1 MNNQEKYSKTIKVL
15 KSNSPVFTN
24 KESITDDIMRRIKE
38 SSDEFSI
45 QEKLANYFFGW
56 VNIYWLR
63 GTMAVAAVLFTG
75 FFIIQQLV
83 IADRLDKL
91 EKQSIRMENLINGRE
106 PLLGMN
112 QRILINTFLENQRRE
127 DSITVST
134 YDLEELVNNYWKLL
148 RNYEN
153 NKQDSGLNLYKQRR
167 IRMRLEQSTND
178 DES

>member
-1 MNNQEKYSKTIKVL
+1 MIIEDKYLKAIKALQSNTPVL
-15 KSNSPVFTN
+15 TN
-24 KESITDDIMRRIKE
+24 KESMTDDIMRRIKE
-38 SSDEFSI
+38 SSEKLTI
-45 QEKLANYFFGW
+45 QEKLVYYFFSW
-56 VNIYWLR
+56 VNVYWLR

-75 FFIIQQLV
+75 FFIIQQLI

-91 EKQSIRMENLINGRE
+91 EYQSIRMENMINGRE

-112 QRILINTFLENQRRE
+112 QRILINTFMENQRKQ